1 MGGYTDYNL
10 GALGSGAIQDP
21 IEWLRQSRWA
31 DLLG

>member
-1 MGGYTDYNL
+1 L